1 MIPRLMTT
9 RMMISTM
16 MMMISMMMMPLV
28 SGQVVRVDTD
38 GQMMNREPFIL
49 ESGELYR

>member
-1 MIPRLMTT
+1 MIPRLMTA
-9 RMMISTM
+9 R
-16 MMMISMMMMPLV
+16 MMISMMMMMPWV

>member
-1 MIPRLMTT
+1 MTLLPRLMAA
-9 RMMISTM
+9 RMMISMTM
-16 MMMISMMMMPLV
+16 MMMMPLV

-38 GQMMNREPFIL
+38 VQMMNREPFIL